1 MAPAGTAMPDDK
13 RAAHRALVD
22 RVLNGPG
29 TTTAQQRAEAFENT
43 DVNPALR
50 TLIGKVAAT
59 PTQITDAD
67 FDNARAAGFT
77 EDQIFELVI
86 AAAVGRTTRMYES
99 ALAALD
105 QATAG

>member
-22 RVLNGPG
+22 RVLSGPG
-29 TTTAQQRAEAFENT
+29 TTTAQQRAAAFENT
-43 DVNPALR
+43 TVNPGLR

-67 FDNARAAGFT
+67 FDRARAAGFT
-77 EDQIFELVI
+77 GDQVFELVI

-105 QATAG
+105 QAAAG

>member
-22 RVLNGPG
+22 RVLTGPG
-29 TTTAQQRAEAFENT
+29 TTTGQQRAKAFENT
-43 DVNPALR
+43 EVNPALQP
-50 TLIGKVAAT
+50 LIGKVAAA

-67 FDNARAAGFT
+67 FDKARAAGFT
-77 EDQIFELVI
+77 EDQLFELVI
-86 AAAVGRTTRMYES
+86 AAAVGQTTRMYES

-105 QATAG
+105 QAAAG

>member
-1 MAPAGTAMPDDK
+1 MAPAGTAVPDDK

-22 RVLNGPG
+22 RILNGPG
-29 TTTAQQRAEAFENT
+29 TTTGQQRAGAFENA
-43 DVNPALR
+43 DVNPAVR

-67 FDNARAAGFT
+67 FDEARAAGFT
-77 EDQIFELVI
+77 DDQLFELVI
-86 AAAVGRTTRMYES
+86 AAAVGQTTRMYES

-105 QATAG
+105 RAADG